1 MRILDNFLSE
11 DEFKPIQKYFF
22 TQLPWTYQNYIVGTT
37 GAEKEN
43 DDCYQLIHTFYNARD
58 PYLERS
64 TSEHSHVIKPIMF
77 KLAPWLVLR
86 VKANLRPKSPEH
98 IHSAFHVDLGDAGQ
112 LTAIYY
118 LNTCNGYTLFKDG
131 TKVESVENRVVI
143 FKGDQLHCGAS
154 ATDVSARMVL
164 NINYLPGKLDDESK
178 YIPDQ
183 KQCGLPTLVNFGKNV

>member
-1 MRILDNFLSE
+1 MKILDNFLSE
-11 DEFKPIQKYFF
+11 DEFKPIQDYFF
-22 TQLPWTYQNYIVGTT
+22 KQLPWIYHDFIVGKR
-37 GAEKEN
+37 GVEEEN
-43 DDCYQLIHTFYNARD
+43 DDCYQFVHTFYSAKD
-58 PYLERS
+58 PYLERK
-64 TSEHSHVIKPIMF
+64 TSEHAHIIKPLMF
-77 KLAPWLVLR
+77 KLAPWQVLR
-86 VKANLRPKSPEH
+86 VKANLRTKSYRH
-98 IHSAFHVDLGDAGQ
+98 IHSAFHVDLDGAGQ

-118 LNTCNGYTLFKDG
+118 LNTCNGYTFFKDG

-143 FKGDQLHCGAS
+143 FDGSTLHCGAS